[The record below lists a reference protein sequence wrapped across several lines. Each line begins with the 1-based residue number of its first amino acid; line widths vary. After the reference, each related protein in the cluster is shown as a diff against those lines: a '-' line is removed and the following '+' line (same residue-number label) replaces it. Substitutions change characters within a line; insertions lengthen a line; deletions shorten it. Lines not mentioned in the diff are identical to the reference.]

1 MYSICFTIAGVIFS
15 ILLFVLYNF
24 KSNLKLLENK
34 IYYGII
40 VTTII
45 SGLIEIYS
53 FILVRTSIFV
63 NSVLYLFSLKS
74 LFLCFL
80 VWIYLFTIYTVIVT
94 INLKNKDYSRYR
106 LAIIISTIVFI
117 IVSLTTMILPID
129 IIETDG
135 LLLPTG
141 VGVDIIYVLSLILFI
156 IMISVIISNRRNL
169 KNKKYYPMY
178 FLLVILGIMI
188 IVQKI
193 FPSLLL
199 INFSLSILI
208 YIMYFTIENPDIKLI
223 KDLSYTRRMLEKQ
236 NEMVSGI
243 VNNLAI
249 SLKNPL
255 MEITNFSS
263 KKINKKDEVSSL
275 EEIKKFQKLS
285 LNLVDQINKIMDL
298 TRIENRQLKIK
309 NKLYQTDNLINSIK
323 DIINFRNVDVNYNID
338 NNIPKVLYGDDDNIK
353 QTFTYLVEFI
363 NNYFNRYDLTINI
376 SKISVRNNCKLMFSI
391 IVNYKNTK
399 LDFIER
405 DNKCIIET
413 NAWEYEL
420 YNRLVE
426 LQKGTYEVKK
436 DNSSLI
442 FNFALFQK
450 IKDNNEAVEE
460 EVIKYNNY
468 SGKKILIA
476 LDNHLDI
483 NKFTELLVNYNVD
496 ISTSSSIEEL
506 TELLRSDKTFDIVFL
521 SNTISGIENYN
532 ITTSEERKRTM
543 TKLSLIAGYKLQIIM
558 VTLEDYKD
566 SDTEYI
572 KMPIS
577 KVKLDDIMVKY
588 LSEK

>member
-45 SGLIEIYS
+45 AGLIEIYS
-53 FILVRTSIFV
+53 FILVRTSVFI

-80 VWIYLFTIYTVIVT
+80 VWIYLFTVYTVIVT

-106 LAIIISTIVFI
+106 LAIMISTVVFI

-236 NEMVSGI
+236 NEMVSGT

-275 EEIKKFQKLS
+275 EEIEEFQKLS

-298 TRIENRQLKIK
+298 TRIENRELKIK

-353 QTFTYLVEFI
+353 QTFTYLTEFI
-363 NNYFNRYDLTINI
+363 NNYFDRYDLTINI

-450 IKDNNEAVEE
+450 IKDNNEVVEE
-460 EVIKYNNY
+460 EDIKYNNY

>member
-45 SGLIEIYS
+45 AGLIEIYS

-106 LAIIISTIVFI
+106 LAIMISTIVFI
-117 IVSLTTMILPID
+117 IISLTTMILPID

-236 NEMVSGI
+236 NEMVSGT

-436 DNSSLI
+436 NNSSLI

-558 VTLEDYKD
+558 VTFEDYKD

>member
-45 SGLIEIYS
+45 AGLIEIYS

-141 VGVDIIYVLSLILFI
+141 IGVDIIYVLSLILFI

-236 NEMVSGI
+236 NEMVSGT

-323 DIINFRNVDVNYNID
+323 DIINFRNVDINYNID

-450 IKDNNEAVEE
+450 IKDNNEVVEE

-532 ITTSEERKRTM
+532 IITSEERKRTM
-543 TKLSLIAGYKLQIIM
+543 TKLSLIAGYKLQVIM

>member
-53 FILVRTSIFV
+53 FILVRTSISV

-80 VWIYLFTIYTVIVT
+80 VWIYLFTVYTVIVT

-106 LAIIISTIVFI
+106 LAIMISAIVFI

-236 NEMVSGI
+236 NEMVSGT

-309 NKLYQTDNLINSIK
+309 NRLYQTDNLINSIK

>member
-1 MYSICFTIAGVIFS
+1 MYSICFTIAGVVFS

-45 SGLIEIYS
+45 SELVEIYS
-53 FILVRTSIFV
+53 FILVRTSVFI

-106 LAIIISTIVFI
+106 LAIMISMVVFTIVLLI
-117 IVSLTTMILPID
+117 TMILPIN
-129 IIETDG
+129 IIETNG

-141 VGVDIIYVLSLILFI
+141 VGVDVIYVLALILFI
-156 IMISVIISNRRNL
+156 IMISVIISNRSNL
-169 KNKKYYPMY
+169 KNKKYYPVY

-188 IVQKI
+188 VVQKI

-199 INFSLSILI
+199 INFSLAILI

-236 NEMVSGI
+236 NEMVSGT

-263 KKINKKDEVSSL
+263 KKINKKDGVSSF
-275 EEIKKFQKLS
+275 EEIEKFKKLS

-298 TRIENRQLKIK
+298 TRIENRELKIK

-323 DIINFRNVDVNYNID
+323 DIINFRNVDVSYNID
-338 NNIPKVLYGDDDNIK
+338 DNIPKVLYGDDDNIK
-353 QTFTYLVEFI
+353 QAFTYLIEFI
-363 NNYFNRYDLTINI
+363 SNYFDRYDLTIDI
-376 SKISVRNNCKLMFSI
+376 SKISVRNNCKLMFDI
-391 IVNYKNTK
+391 IVSYKNTK

-420 YNRLVE
+420 YDRLVE
-426 LQKGTYEVKK
+426 LQKGTSEVRK

-450 IKDNNEAVEE
+450 IKDTDEAVEE

-468 SGKKILIA
+468 SGKKILVA

-496 ISTSSSIEEL
+496 ISTSSSIDEL

-521 SNTISGIENYN
+521 SNTISGIENYD

-543 TKLSLIAGYKLQIIM
+543 TKLSLIAGYKLQVIM

>member
-236 NEMVSGI
+236 NEMVSGT

-460 EVIKYNNY
+460 EIIKYNNY

-558 VTLEDYKD
+558 VTFEDYKD

>member
-236 NEMVSGI
+236 NEMVSGT

-309 NKLYQTDNLINSIK
+309 NRLYQTDNLINSIK

-460 EVIKYNNY
+460 EAIKYNNY

>member
-1 MYSICFTIAGVIFS
+1 MYSICFTIAGFIFS
-15 ILLFVLYNF
+15 FLLFVLYNF
-24 KSNLKLLENK
+24 ISNLKLLENK

-178 FLLVILGIMI
+178 FLLVILGKMI

-236 NEMVSGI
+236 NEMVSGT

-323 DIINFRNVDVNYNID
+323 DIINFRNVDINYNID

-450 IKDNNEAVEE
+450 IKDNNEVVEE

-558 VTLEDYKD
+558 VTFEDYKD

>member
-45 SGLIEIYS
+45 AGLIEIYS
-53 FILVRTSIFV
+53 FILVRTSIFI

-80 VWIYLFTIYTVIVT
+80 VWIYLFTVYTVIVT

-106 LAIIISTIVFI
+106 LAIMISAVVFI

-236 NEMVSGI
+236 NEMVSGT

-275 EEIKKFQKLS
+275 EKIKKFQKLS

-353 QTFTYLVEFI
+353 QTFTYLTEFI
-363 NNYFNRYDLTINI
+363 NNYFDRYDLTINI

-413 NAWEYEL
+413 NSWEYEL

-450 IKDNNEAVEE
+450 IKDNNEVVEE
-460 EVIKYNNY
+460 EDIKYNNY

-521 SNTISGIENYN
+521 SNTISGIENYD

-543 TKLSLIAGYKLQIIM
+543 TKLSLIAGYKLQVIM

>member
-236 NEMVSGI
+236 NEMVSGT

-323 DIINFRNVDVNYNID
+323 DIINFRNVDINYNID

-450 IKDNNEAVEE
+450 IKDNNEVVEE

>member
-80 VWIYLFTIYTVIVT
+80 VWIYLFTVYTVIVT

-236 NEMVSGI
+236 NEMVSGT

-460 EVIKYNNY
+460 EAIKYNNY

-483 NKFTELLVNYNVD
+483 NKFTELLVNYNAD

>member
-45 SGLIEIYS
+45 SGFIEIYS

-236 NEMVSGI
+236 NEMVSGT

-450 IKDNNEAVEE
+450 IKDNNEVVEE

-558 VTLEDYKD
+558 VTFEDYKD

>member
-45 SGLIEIYS
+45 AGLIEIYS
-53 FILVRTSIFV
+53 FILVRTSVFI

-80 VWIYLFTIYTVIVT
+80 VWIYLFTVYTVIVT

-106 LAIIISTIVFI
+106 LAIMISTVVFI
-117 IVSLTTMILPID
+117 IVSLTAMILPID

-236 NEMVSGI
+236 NEMVSGT

-323 DIINFRNVDVNYNID
+323 DIINFRNVDVSYNID
-338 NNIPKVLYGDDDNIK
+338 DNIPKVLYGDDDNIK
-353 QTFTYLVEFI
+353 QTFTYLIEFI
-363 NNYFNRYDLTINI
+363 NNYFDRYDLTINI

-391 IVNYKNTK
+391 IVSYKNTK

-405 DNKCIIET
+405 DNKCIIDT

-426 LQKGTYEVKK
+426 LQKGTSEVKK

-450 IKDNNEAVEE
+450 IKDNNEVVDE

-468 SGKKILIA
+468 SDKKILIA

-521 SNTISGIENYN
+521 SNTISGIENYD

-566 SDTEYI
+566 SDAEYI

>member
-45 SGLIEIYS
+45 AGLIEIYS
-53 FILVRTSIFV
+53 FILVRTSIFI

-80 VWIYLFTIYTVIVT
+80 VWIYLFTVYTVIVT

-106 LAIIISTIVFI
+106 LAIMISMVVFI

-141 VGVDIIYVLSLILFI
+141 VGVDIIYVLATILFI

-223 KDLSYTRRMLEKQ
+223 KDLSYTRKMLEKQ
-236 NEMVSGI
+236 NEMVSGT

-263 KKINKKDEVSSL
+263 KKINKKNEVSSL
-275 EEIKKFQKLS
+275 EEIEEFQKLS

-323 DIINFRNVDVNYNID
+323 DIINFRNVDVSYNID
-338 NNIPKVLYGDDDNIK
+338 DNIPKVLYGDDDNIK

-363 NNYFNRYDLTINI
+363 NNYFDRYDLTINI
-376 SKISVRNNCKLMFSI
+376 SKISVRNNCKLMFGI
-391 IVNYKNTK
+391 IVSYKNTK
-399 LDFIER
+399 LEFIER
-405 DNKCIIET
+405 DNKCIIDT

-426 LQKGTYEVKK
+426 LQKGTSEVKK

-450 IKDNNEAVEE
+450 IKDNNEVVDE

-521 SNTISGIENYN
+521 SNTISGIENYD

-543 TKLSLIAGYKLQIIM
+543 TKLSLIAGYKLQVIM

>member
-236 NEMVSGI
+236 NEMVSGT

-436 DNSSLI
+436 NNSSLI

-450 IKDNNEAVEE
+450 IKDNNEVVEE

>member
-117 IVSLTTMILPID
+117 IVSLTTMILPIN

-236 NEMVSGI
+236 NEMVSGT

-363 NNYFNRYDLTINI
+363 SNYFDRYDLTINI

-460 EVIKYNNY
+460 DVIRYNNY

>member
-80 VWIYLFTIYTVIVT
+80 VWIYLFTVYTVIVT

-236 NEMVSGI
+236 NEMVSGT

-558 VTLEDYKD
+558 VTLEDYKY

>member
-106 LAIIISTIVFI
+106 LAIMISAIVFI

-236 NEMVSGI
+236 NEIASGT

-363 NNYFNRYDLTINI
+363 SNYFDRYDLTINI

-460 EVIKYNNY
+460 EAIKYNNY

-483 NKFTELLVNYNVD
+483 NNFTELLVNYNVD

>member
-80 VWIYLFTIYTVIVT
+80 VWIYLFTVYTVIVT

-236 NEMVSGI
+236 NEMVSGT

-450 IKDNNEAVEE
+450 IKDNNEVVEE

>member
-45 SGLIEIYS
+45 AGLIEIYS

-236 NEMVSGI
+236 NEMVSGT

-363 NNYFNRYDLTINI
+363 SNYFDRYDLTINI

-460 EVIKYNNY
+460 EVIRYNNY

>member
-45 SGLIEIYS
+45 AGLIEIYS

-236 NEMVSGI
+236 NEMVSGT

-460 EVIKYNNY
+460 EIIKYNNY

-558 VTLEDYKD
+558 VTFEDYKD

>member
-45 SGLIEIYS
+45 AGLIEIYS

-236 NEMVSGI
+236 NEMVSGT

-460 EVIKYNNY
+460 EIIKYNNY

-543 TKLSLIAGYKLQIIM
+543 TKLSLIAGYKLQVIM

>member
-80 VWIYLFTIYTVIVT
+80 VWIYLFTVYTVIVT

-106 LAIIISTIVFI
+106 LAIMISTIVFI
-117 IVSLTTMILPID
+117 IVSLTTMILPIN

-236 NEMVSGI
+236 NEMVSGT

>member
-45 SGLIEIYS
+45 AGLIEIYS

-106 LAIIISTIVFI
+106 LAIMISTIVFI
-117 IVSLTTMILPID
+117 IISLTTMILPID

-236 NEMVSGI
+236 NEMVSGT

-323 DIINFRNVDVNYNID
+323 DIINFRNVDINYNID

-558 VTLEDYKD
+558 VTFEDYKD

>member
-236 NEMVSGI
+236 NEMVSGT

-323 DIINFRNVDVNYNID
+323 DIINFRNVDINYNID

-450 IKDNNEAVEE
+450 IKDNNEVVEE

-558 VTLEDYKD
+558 VTFEDYKD

-588 LSEK
+588 LN

>member
-80 VWIYLFTIYTVIVT
+80 VWIYLFTVYTVIVT

-106 LAIIISTIVFI
+106 LAIMISAIVFI
-117 IVSLTTMILPID
+117 IVSLTTMVLPID

-236 NEMVSGI
+236 NEMVSGT

-309 NKLYQTDNLINSIK
+309 NRLYQTDNLINSIK

-460 EVIKYNNY
+460 EAIKYNNY

-483 NKFTELLVNYNVD
+483 NNFTELLVNYNVD

>member
-45 SGLIEIYS
+45 AGLIEIYS

-236 NEMVSGI
+236 NEMVSGT

>member
-236 NEMVSGI
+236 NEMVSGT

-323 DIINFRNVDVNYNID
+323 DIINFRNVDINYNID

-436 DNSSLI
+436 NNSSLI

>member
-53 FILVRTSIFV
+53 FILVRTSIFI
-63 NSVLYLFSLKS
+63 NSALYLFSLKS
-74 LFLCFL
+74 LFLCFI
-80 VWIYLFTIYTVIVT
+80 VWIYLFTVYTVIVT

-106 LAIIISTIVFI
+106 LAIMISMVVFI
-117 IVSLTTMILPID
+117 IVSLTTMILPIN
-129 IIETDG
+129 IIETNG

-141 VGVDIIYVLSLILFI
+141 IGVDIIYVLASILFI
-156 IMISVIISNRRNL
+156 IMISVIISNRSNL

-178 FLLVILGIMI
+178 FLLAMLGII
-188 IVQKI
+188 IVIQKI

-236 NEMVSGI
+236 NEMVSGT

-263 KKINKKDEVSSL
+263 KKINKKNEVSSL
-275 EEIKKFQKLS
+275 EEIEEFQKLS

-298 TRIENRQLKIK
+298 TRIENRELKIK

-323 DIINFRNVDVNYNID
+323 DIINFRNVDVSYNID
-338 NNIPKVLYGDDDNIK
+338 DNIPKVLYGDDDNIK
-353 QTFTYLVEFI
+353 QTFTYLTEFI
-363 NNYFNRYDLTINI
+363 NNYFDRYDLTINI
-376 SKISVRNNCKLMFSI
+376 SKISVRNNCKLMFGI
-391 IVNYKNTK
+391 IVSYKNTK

-405 DNKCIIET
+405 DNKCIIDT

-426 LQKGTYEVKK
+426 LQKGASEVKK

-450 IKDNNEAVEE
+450 IKDNNEIVEE

-521 SNTISGIENYN
+521 SNTISGIENYD
-532 ITTSEERKRTM
+532 IATSEERKRTM
-543 TKLSLIAGYKLQIIM
+543 TKLSLIAGYKLQVIM

>member
-80 VWIYLFTIYTVIVT
+80 VWIYLFTVYTVIVT

-236 NEMVSGI
+236 NEMVSGT

-521 SNTISGIENYN
+521 SNTISGIENYD
-532 ITTSEERKRTM
+532 ITTSEERKRTL

>member
-236 NEMVSGI
+236 NEMVSGT

-309 NKLYQTDNLINSIK
+309 NRLYQTDNLINSIK

-363 NNYFNRYDLTINI
+363 SNYFDRYDLTINI

-450 IKDNNEAVEE
+450 IKDNNEVVEE

-483 NKFTELLVNYNVD
+483 NNFTELLVNYNVD

-558 VTLEDYKD
+558 VTFEDYKD

>member
-117 IVSLTTMILPID
+117 IVSLTTMILPIN

-141 VGVDIIYVLSLILFI
+141 IGVDIIYVLSLILFI

-236 NEMVSGI
+236 NEMVSGT

-460 EVIKYNNY
+460 EIIKYNNY

>member
-80 VWIYLFTIYTVIVT
+80 VWIYLFTVYTVIVT

-236 NEMVSGI
+236 NEMVSGT

-436 DNSSLI
+436 NNSSLI

-450 IKDNNEAVEE
+450 IKDNNEVVEK

>member
-45 SGLIEIYS
+45 AGLIEIYS

-117 IVSLTTMILPID
+117 IVSLTTMILPIN

-236 NEMVSGI
+236 NEMVSGT

-436 DNSSLI
+436 NNSSLI

-558 VTLEDYKD
+558 VTFEDYKD

-588 LSEK
+588 LN

>member
-236 NEMVSGI
+236 NEMVSGT

-483 NKFTELLVNYNVD
+483 NNFTELLVNYNVD

>member
-80 VWIYLFTIYTVIVT
+80 VWIYLFTVYTVIVT

-106 LAIIISTIVFI
+106 LAIMISAIVFI

-236 NEMVSGI
+236 NEMVSGT

-483 NKFTELLVNYNVD
+483 NNFTELLVNYNVD

>member
-80 VWIYLFTIYTVIVT
+80 VWIYLFTVYTVIVT

-106 LAIIISTIVFI
+106 LAIMISAIVFI

-236 NEMVSGI
+236 NEMVSGT

-558 VTLEDYKD
+558 VTFEDYKD

>member
-45 SGLIEIYS
+45 SGLVEIYS
-53 FILVRTSIFV
+53 FILVRTSISV

-80 VWIYLFTIYTVIVT
+80 VWIYLFTVYTVIVT

-106 LAIIISTIVFI
+106 LAIMISAIVFI

-236 NEMVSGI
+236 NEMVSGT

>member
-45 SGLIEIYS
+45 AGLIEIYS
-53 FILVRTSIFV
+53 FILVRTSIFI

-80 VWIYLFTIYTVIVT
+80 VWIYLFTVYTVIVT

-106 LAIIISTIVFI
+106 LAIMISAVVFI

-236 NEMVSGI
+236 NEMVSGT

-363 NNYFNRYDLTINI
+363 NNYFDRYDLTINI
-376 SKISVRNNCKLMFSI
+376 SKISVRNNCKLMFGI
-391 IVNYKNTK
+391 IVSYKNTK
-399 LDFIER
+399 LEFIER
-405 DNKCIIET
+405 DNKCIIDT

-426 LQKGTYEVKK
+426 LQKGTSEVKK

-450 IKDNNEAVEE
+450 IKDNNEVVDE

-468 SGKKILIA
+468 SDKKILIA

-521 SNTISGIENYN
+521 SNTISGIENYD